1 MNFFCF
7 VPCLQSVWIAVVLGF
22 VSCSSLCLIKM
33 INIDQL
39 TYDVIYLHSDR
50 PLLINAG
57 QKQYKESVQKYKN
70 PLLNSMQNWFC
81 FNFEILCSL

>member
-1 MNFFCF
+1 M
-7 VPCLQSVWIAVVLGF
+7 LEISRKSELAF
-22 VSCSSLCLIKM
+22 VSYEPVLNHCMWSI
-33 INIDQL
+33 IDQL

-57 QKQYKESVQKYKN
+57 QKQYTESVQKYKN
-70 PLLNSMQNWFC
+70 PLQNIMQNWFC